1 MTKANNIHG
10 EREVFMQDRIITAR
24 FIGMFNE
31 HGVKRITDEIRDCIY
46 QLSGEPF
53 AILVDDL
60 KLEGGTPEA
69 YVVLE
74 EYNQWLNTQ
83 NLVAKAMVL
92 TSKAHKAIID
102 KLSPSRLEQNIQY
115 FVSEDS
121 ALDWLRSEL
130 DCYQV

>member
-1 MTKANNIHG
+1 MIKTNNIHG
-10 EREVFMQDRIITAR
+10 EREVFLKDRIITAR

-31 HGVKRITDEIRDCIY
+31 HGVKRITDEIRQCIY
-46 QLSGEPF
+46 QLSGKPF

-102 KLSPSRLEQNIQY
+102 KLSPSRTQQNIQY

-121 ALDWLRSEL
+121 ALAWLKL
-130 DCYQV
+130 DRHQG

>member
-1 MTKANNIHG
+1 MMQSKHIHG
-10 EREVFMQDRIITAR
+10 DREVFLHEDIITAR
-24 FIGMFNE
+24 FIGLFNE
-31 HGVKRITDEIRDCIY
+31 HGARRITNEIRECVA
-46 QLSGEPF
+46 QMQGKPF
-53 AILVDDL
+53 AILIDDL
-60 KLEGGTPEA
+60 QLSGGTPEA

-83 NLVAKAMVL
+83 KLVAKAMVL

-115 FVSEDS
+115 FIDEDS

-130 DCYQV
+130 NRD